1 MDGNGSN
8 VSESRWQDRANC
20 RGMSPTF
27 FFIARGESTANAKAV
42 CAGCE
47 VRVDCFEAGL
57 HEKFGI
63 WGGAE
68 ERERRRVR
76 KTRALAGGHLPVRVI
91 SA

>member
-1 MDGNGSN
+1 VDDSGSK

-20 RGMSPTF
+20 HGLSPRF

-47 VRVDCFEAGL
+47 VQTECFEAGL

-76 KTRALAGGHLPVRVI
+76 TARKAAG
-91 SA
+91 

>member
-1 MDGNGSN
+1 VDDSGSK
-8 VSESRWQDRANC
+8 VSTDRWQDRANC
-20 RGMSPTF
+20 RGLPTKV
-27 FFIARGESTANAKAV
+27 FFISPGEPTTRAKAV

-47 VRVDCFEAGL
+47 VRAECFEAGL

-63 WGGAE
+63 WGGVE

-76 KTRALAGGHLPVRVI
+76 KSRAVAGGHLPVRVI